1 MKVTRTALPG
11 VLVIEPEVYSDA
23 RGFFLESY
31 HARRYHQQGLPLEF
45 VQDNHS
51 LSRHG
56 TLRGLHAPGAA
67 GPGQA
72 GAGDRGGGVR
82 RGGGHPAG
90 VAHLRSL
97 GRRLPLGRQPQ
108 AALHSRRLCPRLRH
122 HQPFG
127 PGGVQVQPVLRRGRP
142 DRHTLG
148 RSGDRDRMA
157 HPAGPSCPPRTG
169 TPPVCANCG
178 TDCHDSGEVGIP
190 PPGARASRPHKTPRE
205 RGRPART
212 KTTRERG
219 RLARTKPGT
228 REENPVKASL
238 VHFAREWPWLG
249 GCLQE

>member
-23 RGFFLESY
+23 RGFFLEAY

-56 TLRGLHAPGAA
+56 TLRGLHA
-67 GPGQA
+67 Q
-72 GAGDRGGGVR
+72 VR
-82 RGGGHPAG
+82 RAQAKLVRVIEGEVFDVAVDIPAG
-90 VAHLRSL
+90 VADLRSL
-97 GRRLPLGRQPQ
+97 GRRLPLGRQPP

-148 RSGDRDRMA
+148 RSGDR
-157 HPAGPSCPPRTG
+157 H
-169 TPPVCANCG
+169 
-178 TDCHDSGEVGIP
+178 
-190 PPGARASRPHKTPRE
+190 
-205 RGRPART
+205 
-212 KTTRERG
+212 
-219 RLARTKPGT
+219 
-228 REENPVKASL
+228 
-238 VHFAREWPWLG
+238 
-249 GCLQE
+249 